1 MTALLR
7 YEAARHALAVC
18 RSVDEVKG
26 WTDKAA
32 AMQAYGRMAKDK
44 GLETDAAE
52 IRIRAERRL
61 GELLAAQKEEGG
73 LAKPGV
79 KPNSV
84 VTNDRIPTLAE
95 AGISKD
101 LSSRAQKLAAVPEA
115 DFEQEIGEWR
125 DRVKQEG
132 ERVTARLEAR
142 GEGKTPKADPKDAR
156 IAALEEEIEQVRE
169 GAAEAVAQ
177 AELAAALMETEPAK
191 LLLVKD
197 AEIKRLS
204 RDRDDYM
211 NKCAQL
217 VRQVKILERKLAR
230 YEKAAA

>member
-61 GELLAAQKEEGG
+61 GELLAGQKETVG
-73 LAKPGV
+73 LAKPGP
-79 KPNSV
+79 KSV
-84 VTNDRIPTLAE
+84 VADDRTPTLAE

-115 DFEQEIGEWR
+115 EFEQEIGEWR

-132 ERVTARLEAR
+132 ERVTARLQAR
-142 GEGKTPKADPKDAR
+142 GEGKAPKPDPKDAR
-156 IAALEEEIEQVRE
+156 IAALEDEIEQVRE

-191 LLLVKD
+191 LLLAKD
-197 AEIKRLS
+197 AEIKRLT

-217 VRQVKILERKLAR
+217 VKQVKSLERRLAR
-230 YEKAAA
+230 YEQAAA